1 MNEKDQKVA
10 NVAISIAVAIVV
22 VPIYIFLHEAGH
34 ALVSI
39 FCGAK
44 VTGFSIVGAFS
55 TSVGGNYTIW
65 THSLLY
71 LAGVLLPLLV
81 SICFLFFYKKD
92 SGRKLYHIF
101 VFYITII
108 SAGSL
113 LAWIFVPILYI
124 LGNASP
130 SDDISQLLE
139 ISKIQPLLVTVCAL
153 AVEILYIMWM
163 WKKKVIQNWWKILQ
177 GK

>member
-1 MNEKDQKVA
+1 MNKKDKKVA
-10 NVAISIAVAIVV
+10 NVVISVAVAIVV

-34 ALVSI
+34 TLVSI

-55 TSVGGNYTIW
+55 TSVGGNYTIL

-92 SGRKLYHIF
+92 SGRRLYHI
-101 VFYITII
+101 VAFYITIV

-113 LAWIFVPILYI
+113 LAWVFVPILYI

-130 SDDISQLLE
+130 SDDISQFLE
-139 ISKIQPLLVTVCAL
+139 ISKIQPLIVTVCAF

>member
-55 TSVGGNYTIW
+55 TSVGGNYTDIDPF
-65 THSLLY
+65 LLY
-71 LAGVLLPLLV
+71 SRLLPLLV

-92 SGRKLYHIF
+92 SGRKLYRLF

-139 ISKIQPLLVTVCAL
+139 ISKIQPLLVTVWPL

-163 WKKKVIQNWWKILQ
+163 WKKKDSELVKILQ